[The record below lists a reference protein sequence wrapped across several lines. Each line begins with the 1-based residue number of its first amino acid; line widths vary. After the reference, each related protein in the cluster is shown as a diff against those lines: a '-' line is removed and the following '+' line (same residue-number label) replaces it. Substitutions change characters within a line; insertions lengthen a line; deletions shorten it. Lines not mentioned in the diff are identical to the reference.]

1 MLIECGDKQS
11 ESLGKP
17 EKWNERFKKAH
28 RIWTETVEIQIGLF
42 K

>member
-1 MLIECGDKQS
+1 MRRQTERKFG
-11 ESLGKP
+11 

-28 RIWTETVEIQIGLF
+28 IIWTETVEIGLF